1 MHQGVELGFD
11 TKILSNIFAKKL
23 NETGDKIVLRAT
35 YTLNDFRFVNDKIY
49 GNKSIPGAAKH
60 YVRAELRYE
69 NPVGFYF
76 NPNVEISPQGFFI
89 DANNS
94 VKSPNYWV
102 LGLNTGFDF
111 NKKFSVYLDGRN
123 LLNKNYSPTTNV
135 LSNSTNV
142 DPVIYYPANG
152 RSFFAGLKYKF

>member
-1 MHQGVELGFD
+1 LHQGVELGFD
-11 TKILSNIFAKKL
+11 TKILSNIFAKKF
-23 NETGDKIVLRAT
+23 NDAGDKIVLRAT

-49 GNKSIPGAAKH
+49 GNKSIPGAPKH

-94 VKSPNYWV
+94 VKSTNYWV

-111 NKKFSVYLDGRN
+111 NKKFSIYLDGRN
-123 LLNKNYSPTTNV
+123 LLNKKYSPTTNV
-135 LSNSTNV
+135 LSNSTNT
-142 DPVIYYPANG
+142 DPAVYYPANG